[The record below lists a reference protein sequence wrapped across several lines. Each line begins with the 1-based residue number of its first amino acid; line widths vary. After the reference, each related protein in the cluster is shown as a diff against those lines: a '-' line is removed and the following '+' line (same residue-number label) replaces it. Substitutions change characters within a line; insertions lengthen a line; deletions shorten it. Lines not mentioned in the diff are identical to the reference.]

1 MIGLELHWSTVKRV
15 GGVSSGDKPTQGT
28 LVSKFLLG
36 VLIGWVRSNVCKKQT
51 NKQTKKAMSAVKKV
65 RNKQNVSI
73 TYDGLLT
80 ISKN

>member
-1 MIGLELHWSTVKRV
+1 LVNFAKRV

-36 VLIGWVRSNVCKKQT
+36 VLIGWVRSNVCKTQT
-51 NKQTKKAMSAVKKV
+51 NKKKGMSAVKKV

-73 TYDGLLT
+73 THDGLVT
-80 ISKN
+80 ISKNEGKGKI

>member
-15 GGVSSGDKPTQGT
+15 GRVSSGDKPIQGT

-51 NKQTKKAMSAVKKV
+51 NKQTKKAMSTVKKV

-73 TYDGLLT
+73 THDGLLT

>member
-15 GGVSSGDKPTQGT
+15 GGVSSVDKPTQGT

-51 NKQTKKAMSAVKKV
+51 NKQTKKAMSAVKKG

-73 TYDGLLT
+73 THDGLLT

>member
-1 MIGLELHWSTVKRV
+1 MIGLELLWSTVKRV
-15 GGVSSGDKPTQGT
+15 GRVSSGDKPTQGI

-51 NKQTKKAMSAVKKV
+51 NKQTKKAMSTVKKV

-73 TYDGLLT
+73 THDGLLT